1 MISHIYNNLILIKIF
16 IYIILMKWLWTLL
29 GYKTVNDIKRQR
41 VLDFHFNRAEDY
53 FNKKDGLEAKNL
65 NKSKP
70 TELSQ
75 KQIEQRR
82 GWSAD
87 YNKAVKSS

>member
-1 MISHIYNNLILIKIF
+1 
-16 IYIILMKWLWTLL
+16 MKWLWTLL

-53 FNKKDGLEAKNL
+53 FNKKDGLEAKTL

>member
-1 MISHIYNNLILIKIF
+1 MEMILIKIF

-53 FNKKDGLEAKNL
+53 FNKKGGLEAKNL

-75 KQIEQRR
+75 KQIEQRK

-87 YNKAVKSS
+87 YQKAVKK

>member
-1 MISHIYNNLILIKIF
+1 
-16 IYIILMKWLWTLL
+16 MKWLWTLL